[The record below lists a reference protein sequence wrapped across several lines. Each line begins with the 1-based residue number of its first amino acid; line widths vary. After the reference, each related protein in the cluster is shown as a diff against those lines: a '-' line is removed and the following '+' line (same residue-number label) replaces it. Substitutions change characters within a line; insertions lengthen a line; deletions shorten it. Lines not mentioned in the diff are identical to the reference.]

1 MPVTPRNLLG
11 HVTGEFLDESLIDP
25 HRGARADEAMT
36 EEMPSSHF
44 RPVGVGEDSLQ
55 MIVGLTRR

>member
-1 MPVTPRNLLG
+1 MPVTPRNFLG
-11 HVTGEFLDESLIDP
+11 HVPSEFLNEPLIDSG
-25 HRGARADEAMT
+25 RGAGADEAVT
-36 EEMPSSHF
+36 KEMPSPHF